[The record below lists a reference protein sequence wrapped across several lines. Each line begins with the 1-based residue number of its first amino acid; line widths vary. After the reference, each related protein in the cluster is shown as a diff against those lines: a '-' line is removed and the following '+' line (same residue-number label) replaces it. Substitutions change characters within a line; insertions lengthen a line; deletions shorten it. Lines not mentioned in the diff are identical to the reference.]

1 MRPSGAVN
9 ARTILKLAKLHNTSN
24 PTLIFPTVYTSSIE
38 DMRAAMAACL
48 EAMQASD
55 LIGGINLEGPFL
67 NPSRCGALSQKHF
80 LAPSLSAFKKL
91 VSGFEDAIKI
101 ITIAPELPGA
111 LKLIERC
118 ASMGIRVTMGHSDAT
133 YKGALAGKKAGAT
146 GATHLFNAMRPFHHR
161 EPGLAGFALLDE
173 DIYVELIGDGAHVSP
188 EAVRMVFKMKG
199 PNRVLLVSDSVKG
212 KTGKPVMKNGKLMG
226 GGLTLSEC
234 VPLLIKMGIGPEE
247 IRKAAHDN
255 PLRYLGIRS

>member
-1 MRPSGAVN
+1 MSTSGAVN
-9 ARTILKLAKLHNTSN
+9 AKAILELAKLHNTNN
-24 PTLIFPTVYTSSIE
+24 PTLILPTVYASSIA
-38 DMRAAMAACL
+38 DMRTAMAACL

-67 NPSRCGALSQKHF
+67 NPSRCGALDKKHF
-80 LAPSLSAFKKL
+80 LAPSLGALKKL
-91 VSGFEDAIKI
+91 ISGFEDAIKI

-118 ASMGIRVTMGHSDAT
+118 ASMDIRVNMGHSGAT
-133 YKGALAGKKAGAT
+133 YKEALAGKKAGAT
-146 GATHLFNAMRPFHHR
+146 GITHIFNAMRPFHHR

-173 DIYVELIGDGAHVSP
+173 DVYVELIGDGAHVSP
-188 EAVRMVFKMKG
+188 EAVRMVFRLKWPDK
-199 PNRVLLVSDSVKG
+199 VILISDSVKG
-212 KTGKPVMKNGKLMG
+212 KTGSPVMKNGKLMG

-234 VPLLIKMGIGPEE
+234 APLLLKIGICAEE

-255 PLRYLGIRS
+255 PLRYLGIKS